1 MNRAGPMVVACLAP
15 SDLRPE
21 IDDVSGAV
29 RADPRRS
36 DLPAADAAALE
47 HALRVAESWHGW
59 VLVLAVGPPEIDPI
73 LGDAASLGAEVVRID
88 PTAHAEPVS
97 QQGPS
102 PVPAVDLVGR
112 PGAVAAALAA
122 AIRTR
127 GTPAAVL
134 CGDRSAG
141 VGAGVV
147 PALLAHELA
156 LDQALGLVS
165 VQVNADG
172 VLLAERRLDGGWRER
187 LAVRGPAVLSVEGAG
202 VRLRRAG
209 LEAAL
214 SEPDSVPIER
224 PTTPFG
230 EDADLR
236 VGTPRPYRPR
246 TRPVGA
252 PTGNPHERL
261 LALTGA
267 LATREPARVVG
278 PVDAGTAAE
287 ELLGYLRRFGYID

>member
-1 MNRAGPMVVACLAP
+1 MVVACLAP

-21 IDDVSGAV
+21 IDDVSGTV
-29 RADPRRS
+29 RADPRRA
-36 DLPAADAAALE
+36 DLPAAEAAALE
-47 HALRVAESWHGW
+47 HALRVAESRDGW
-59 VLVLAVGPPEIDPI
+59 VLVLAVGPPEIEPI
-73 LGDAASLGAEVVRID
+73 LRDAAALGAEVLRID
-88 PTAHAEPVS
+88 PAPYAEPVS
-97 QQGPS
+97 RQGPS
-102 PVPAVDLVGR
+102 PLSAVDLVGR
-112 PGAVAAALAA
+112 PGVVAAALAA

-127 GTPAAVL
+127 GAPAAVL

-141 VGAGVV
+141 VGGGVV
-147 PALLAHELA
+147 PALLAHELG

-165 VQVNADG
+165 VRVDADG
-172 VLLAERRLDGGWRER
+172 ALVAERRLDGGWRER

-214 SEPDSVPIER
+214 SEQGSVPSER
-224 PTTPFG
+224 STTHFG

-246 TRPVGA
+246 TRPVG
-252 PTGNPHERL
+252 PPPGDPHERL

-267 LATREPARVVG
+267 LSTREPARVVG
-278 PVDAGTAAE
+278 PVDPGAAAD
-287 ELLGYLRRFGYID
+287 ELLGYLRRFGYIN